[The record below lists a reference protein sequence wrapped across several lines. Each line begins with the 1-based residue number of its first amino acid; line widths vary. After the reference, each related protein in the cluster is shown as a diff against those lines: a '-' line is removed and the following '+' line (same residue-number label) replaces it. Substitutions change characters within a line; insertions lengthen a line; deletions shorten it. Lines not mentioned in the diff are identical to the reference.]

1 MTKPH
6 VAFGWVFEAGEFA
19 VIRGQPPQVAGEILY
34 QEGFWHRV
42 PEVERN
48 TWCQRPSAE
57 AHDQIRHAADA
68 LRALMKAGVQV
79 ANWHHPEQPPLQ
91 LLAHYEWLQSA
102 EPFPDA
108 AQAASTARAVA
119 EAELLCGL
127 TGVSSREIAADVR
140 DGRIVVEAIQRFD
153 DDHWWL
159 ARLDDQVDQDRS
171 FVMIRYNSRDR
182 YLSGTDRW
190 HPSYGDLPRRDFRA
204 LYQRDTP
211 RPAPDSLR
219 AAAAIR
225 APLAR
230 MSAAPSAPPP
240 LRLPLAPRP
249 GRPAAAEPRVNGANS
264 CTTMPNPPIPPAS
277 PSGGSGRPA
286 SLPPRPAGTRRCTKR

>member
-6 VAFGWVFEAGEFA
+6 VAFGWDFDAGEFA
-19 VIRGQPPQVAGEILY
+19 VVRGQAPQVAGEVLY
-34 QEGFWHRV
+34 QEGFWYRT

-48 TWCQRPSAE
+48 GWRQRPSVE
-57 AHDQIRHAADA
+57 AHDQIRHAAAA
-68 LRALMKAGVQV
+68 LLALMKAGVQV
-79 ANWHHPEQPPLQ
+79 ANWHQPEQPPLQ
-91 LLAHYEWLQSA
+91 VLAHYEWLQSA

-108 AQAASTARAVA
+108 AQAASTARTVA
-119 EAELLCGL
+119 EAELLAGL
-127 TGVSSREIAADVR
+127 NGVISQEIAADVR
-140 DGRIVVEAIQRFD
+140 DGRVVVEAIQACN

-159 ARLDDQVDQDRS
+159 ARLSEQVDRDRS
-171 FVMIRYNSRDR
+171 FVVIRYNSRDR
-182 YLSGTDRW
+182 YLSWTDQW

-211 RPAPDSLR
+211 RPDPDSLR

-240 LRLPLAPRP
+240 LRSSPAPAP
-249 GRPAAAEPRVNGANS
+249 GSSRNR
-264 CTTMPNPPIPPAS
+264 
-277 PSGGSGRPA
+277 
-286 SLPPRPAGTRRCTKR
+286 